1 MSMCEE
7 TGHQPLI
14 VARRIWARGAR
25 SSPRRGGRR
34 GSTGDEGHAGTEKP
48 NRRLLSMRDPAPSQR
63 IDPLTAADSVIALL
77 GDLNTDKFS
86 PDERIA
92 VANVQVEAAEEWLAA
107 YLEAE
112 AMTAAYALVRM
123 YDSSAEH
130 ASGA

>member
-1 MSMCEE
+1 
-7 TGHQPLI
+7 
-14 VARRIWARGAR
+14 
-25 SSPRRGGRR
+25 
-34 GSTGDEGHAGTEKP
+34 
-48 NRRLLSMRDPAPSQR
+48 MRDLPGLQR
-63 IDPLTAADSVIALL
+63 IDPLTSADSVIALL
-77 GDLNTDKFS
+77 GALSTDRFP

>member
-1 MSMCEE
+1 
-7 TGHQPLI
+7 
-14 VARRIWARGAR
+14 
-25 SSPRRGGRR
+25 
-34 GSTGDEGHAGTEKP
+34 
-48 NRRLLSMRDPAPSQR
+48 MRDPAPSQR

-112 AMTAAYALVRM
+112 AMTAAFSLIRM
-123 YDSSAEH
+123 YDSSA
-130 ASGA
+130 GRVTGD